1 MVAIIISK
9 EEEEV
14 QEVEEE
20 EEVQEVE
27 EEEEVQEVEEE
38 EEVQEVEEEEE
49 EERVERTWPLER
61 LPYFLLHYYHNA
73 LWGIM
78 CTHHLVLPTYNEHL

>member
-27 EEEEVQEVEEE
+27 EEEEVQEV
-38 EEVQEVEEEEE
+38 EEEE